1 MSANESTA
9 ERARKNGSAEFLILA
24 QLEDRPKH
32 GYEIACEIER
42 RSRGVIRFLPASL
55 YPVLYRLE
63 SRGLVKGRWVES
75 AGERRRRF
83 YSLTTSG
90 RRELAEQ
97 RSSWAE
103 FLHGIRLTA
112 GLQDA

>member
-1 MSANESTA
+1 MSLNESHA
-9 ERARKNGSAEFLILA
+9 DQARKKGSAEFLILA

-42 RSRGVIRFLPASL
+42 RSHGAISFLPASL

-63 SRGLVKGRWVES
+63 GRGLIKGRWVEA

-83 YSLTTSG
+83 YTLTATG

-97 RSSWAE
+97 RSSWTE
-103 FLHGIRLTA
+103 FLRGIRLTA
-112 GLQDA
+112 GLRDA